1 MEGDSEGVE
10 DGCIDTDG
18 ESLLVGVSEGM
29 DDSDGWLDS
38 DGDLLGAKDA
48 EGSADGLDVGVPPPG
63 SVGGGPILGGKTTGG
78 AVRGGP
84 RIVIGGGVTGQG
96 MHTPASSGQ
105 CPGKHSHK
113 PKLLFTIP
121 CPHWL
126 VDGPV
131 EIEGWVETDGCT
143 ELDGTKLG
151 LEDGASMIVMFKSK

>member
-1 MEGDSEGVE
+1 MLLDGD
-10 DGCIDTDG
+10 
-18 ESLLVGVSEGM
+18 SEGM

-38 DGDLLGAKDA
+38 DGD
-48 EGSADGLDVGVPPPG
+48 EDGLDVGMPPEACG
-63 SVGGGPILGGKTTGG
+63 VGGGPMEGLRIGGPRIGGLPRGGPRGG

-84 RIVIGGGVTGQG
+84 RIGAGGGVTGQG